1 MPANNDPIRRFY
13 EANPHMVSSPFGGL
27 HGYDVD
33 LLDETFKR
41 LGLCAAGQVLDVGCG
56 RAFLRDYVSRQGG
69 NYTGLDFVISQPGP
83 RIVRGSAMTLPFA
96 DAAFDLVTC
105 VDAFEHF
112 PDPAMA
118 ACEFHRV
125 LKPGGALFLSAPN
138 YANVAGLV
146 KWCCEHT
153 GKYAP
158 RTWAPFGRWQPQE
171 FEQPLTPRFIR
182 RCFAPAGFRDIAAI
196 GFAREIELG
205 LFPWIDHP
213 AMPDRFRLR
222 LQPLFRT
229 LGPAIV
235 AACPAASLHL
245 FWRMR
250 KINKVGER
258 NRR

>member
-27 HGYDVD
+27 HGYDGA
-33 LLDETFKR
+33 LLEETFAR
-41 LGLCAAGQVLDVGCG
+41 LGMVVAGQVLDVGCG
-56 RAFLRDYVSRQGG
+56 RAHLRGIIEARGAR
-69 NYTGLDFVISQPGP
+69 YTGLDFVISQARP
-83 RIVRGSAMTLPFA
+83 RMVRGSAMSLPFA
-96 DAAFDLVTC
+96 DATFDLVTC
-105 VDAFEHF
+105 IDAFEHF
-112 PDPAMA
+112 PDPAA
-118 ACEFHRV
+118 AAREFHRV
-125 LKPGGALFLSAPN
+125 LKPGGTFFLSAPN

-153 GKYAP
+153 GSYAP

-196 GFAREIELG
+196 GFAREVELG

-213 AMPDRFRLR
+213 AMPELIRFR
-222 LQPLFRT
+222 LQPLFRAI
-229 LGPAIV
+229 GPAIV
-235 AACPAASLHL
+235 AAWPAASLHL

-250 KINKVGER
+250 KAAQ
-258 NRR
+258 

>member
-1 MPANNDPIRRFY
+1 
-13 EANPHMVSSPFGGL
+13 
-27 HGYDVD
+27 
-33 LLDETFKR
+33 
-41 LGLCAAGQVLDVGCG
+41 VLDVGCG

-69 NYTGLDFVISQPGP
+69 DYTGLDFVISQPGP

-118 ACEFHRV
+118 AREFHRV
-125 LKPGGALFLSAPN
+125 LKPGGSFFLSAPN

-146 KWCCEHT
+146 KWWTERT
-153 GKYAP
+153 GRYAP

-182 RCFAPAGFRDIAAI
+182 RCFVPAGFQEITAI
-196 GFAREIELG
+196 GFAREVELG

-222 LQPLFRT
+222 LQPLFRA
-229 LGPAIV
+229 LGPVIV
-235 AACPAASLHL
+235 AAWPAASLHL

-250 KINKVGER
+250 KAAE
-258 NRR
+258 